1 MLPGNTGRL
10 QGRTRRQGLTLV
22 EVLIA
27 TIVLAV
33 AVVAVMQIFRGA
45 NIGIRKTDERR
56 ELRYYLSEIYAHVN
70 RQPLHELWDYFGPPD
85 YADRSL
91 AGKMA
96 LLDADGKLVDAADLA
111 KNPLGF
117 TQTFIDEMR
126 RDGLGGRIFFE
137 FYYRD
142 EELRYEDGKPNPQI
156 GLAHMQ
162 AGVASVQI
170 YDLNDPE
177 ERTLT
182 EFRQPVMCP
191 MIVGRPGIQLSSCP
205 ALNNAVKCVYGPKL
219 AAREGRT
226 WTTEDQ
232 AECSS

>member
-1 MLPGNTGRL
+1 MRVETK
-10 QGRTRRQGLTLV
+10 RRRRGLTLI

-27 TIVLAV
+27 TIILAV

-85 YADRSL
+85 FADRSL
-91 AGKMA
+91 AGKLA
-96 LLDADGKLVDAADLA
+96 LINAEGKLEDPSDLN

-126 RDGLGGRIFFE
+126 RDGLGGRVFFE

-142 EELRYEDGKPNPQI
+142 EELRYKDGEPDPQV

-170 YDLNDPE
+170 YDLSDPE
-177 ERTLT
+177 ERTLL

-205 ALNNAVKCVYGPKL
+205 ALNDAVKCQYGPKL
-219 AAREGRT
+219 AAREGRS
-226 WTTEDQ
+226 WTAADQ
-232 AECSS
+232 ADCS